1 MFSEVSMI
9 ISVPKELKNCETR
22 VALTPDMVKKYKSI
36 GFSVCIESGA
46 GILSGFND
54 EAYANVGAT
63 ILRSPEEIYNSG
75 NILLKIWAPLPQEFS
90 FLHPKQTL
98 LANCQNLME
107 LNALAERKITCF
119 ALNLLPRISRA
130 QSMDILSSQSNL
142 SGYYAVVQAINLL
155 PRAVPLMMTAAG
167 TVSPARVLV
176 LGVGVAGLQAIATA
190 KRLGAIVYASD
201 VRSQVKEQVESLGAK
216 FLQIDSNDN
225 FETSSGYAAETSES
239 YQEKQNFA
247 VMEQLKKTDILITTA
262 LIAGKKAPLLVTK
275 KMLDNMPCGS
285 VVIDM
290 ASENGGNV
298 EGSQDNLVID
308 YKGIKILGNSNLAA
322 KVPYSSSTLFAN
334 NLYNFIASQY
344 STEKQNIIFNFED
357 ELIRKTCLI
366 KEGEI
371 L

>member
-1 MFSEVSMI
+1 M
-9 ISVPKELKNCETR
+9 PLHATARKPQYHDHTN
-22 VALTPDMVKKYKSI
+22 KYDTYS
-36 GFSVCIESGA
+36 
-46 GILSGFND
+46 
-54 EAYANVGAT
+54 AN
-63 ILRSPEEIYNSG
+63 
-75 NILLKIWAPLPQEFS
+75 LPQ
-90 FLHPKQTL
+90 
-98 LANCQNLME
+98 
-107 LNALAERKITCF
+107 RKD
-119 ALNLLPRISRA
+119 S
-130 QSMDILSSQSNL
+130 D
-142 SGYYAVVQAINLL
+142 
-155 PRAVPLMMTAAG
+155 
-167 TVSPARVLV
+167 
-176 LGVGVAGLQAIATA
+176 GLFH
-190 KRLGAIVYASD
+190 GP
-201 VRSQVKEQVESLGAK
+201 
-216 FLQIDSNDN
+216 
-225 FETSSGYAAETSES
+225 ES